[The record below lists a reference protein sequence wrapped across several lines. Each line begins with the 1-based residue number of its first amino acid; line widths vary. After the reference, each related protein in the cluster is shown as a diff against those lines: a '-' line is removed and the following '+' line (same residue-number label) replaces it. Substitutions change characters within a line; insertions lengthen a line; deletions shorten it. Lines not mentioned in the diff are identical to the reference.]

1 MLQKR
6 WNDFSAK
13 WMVLSV
19 IASICM
25 QDFWGQ
31 QCLLYI
37 LTQECMTSSY
47 LLPQRSFSHKV
58 EDVAQYKNG
67 KRLTN
72 ECTTTDLG
80 RRFYTRTVLTLRR
93 PPFYSYECFP
103 ERQIQFPLY
112 RYVYGNEPVLKRHIE
127 QTEWT
132 SACHRN
138 TDVNSQ
144 F

>member
-1 MLQKR
+1 
-6 WNDFSAK
+6 
-13 WMVLSV
+13 
-19 IASICM
+19 
-25 QDFWGQ
+25 
-31 QCLLYI
+31 
-37 LTQECMTSSY
+37 MTSSY

-127 QTEWT
+127 QTE
-132 SACHRN
+132 
-138 TDVNSQ
+138 
-144 F
+144 